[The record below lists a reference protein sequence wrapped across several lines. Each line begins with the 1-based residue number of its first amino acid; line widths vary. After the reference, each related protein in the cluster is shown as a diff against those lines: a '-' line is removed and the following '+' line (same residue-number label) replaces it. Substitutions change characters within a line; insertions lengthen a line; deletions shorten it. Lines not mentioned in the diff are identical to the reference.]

1 MAFTT
6 KSGYV
11 RVDIFKP
18 SGKWYHTAAVDMSEH
33 YRDDDIH
40 NALYLACSEEHLK
53 GLSGQWGLTTGPEAS
68 LKRAGCSC
76 VWSPTTSTPTRSLS
90 TASRACD
97 APRNVT
103 PTAQALAA

>member
-53 GLSGQWGLTTGPEAS
+53 GLSGQWGLTTGPRSKLEEGWLLVCLEPYHEHSYPIALNCVPS
-68 LKRAGCSC
+68 L
-76 VWSPTTSTPTRSLS
+76 
-90 TASRACD
+90 
-97 APRNVT
+97 
-103 PTAQALAA
+103 